1 MHGEVTDVQVFSRVL
16 TTQELVEITGLLSVR
31 MLD

>member
-16 TTQELVEITGLLSVR
+16 SAQELVEITGSE
-31 MLD
+31 MK